1 MNIIITE
8 KQVKLI
14 MENSPTSRLRRRL
27 FNKDS
32 LQDLL
37 DYDILDYVNPCD
49 WDNVGDFVGD
59 ICDTMAIRTIDYFTE
74 ETGEKLSPKESDY
87 FYYYCLDNF
96 GKYIETFYKKKC
108 A

>member
-27 FNKDS
+27 FNKDF

-37 DYDILDYVNPCD
+37 DYDILEYQNPCN

-59 ICDTMAIRTIDYFTE
+59 ICDTMAIQTIDYFTE